1 MSQIL
6 GGAIPH
12 LETAMRF
19 RIARQA
25 ALSANVANADT
36 PNYRRVDL
44 SFDGALAKAAGRI
57 ERTHARHLGAGGASD
72 YRLERGPRGQR
83 PDGNGVQLDR
93 EVVELTRNAGAFE
106 KQAAVLTRLLAIRR
120 LALSGE
126 GR

>member
-1 MSQIL
+1 MSQLL

-19 RIARQA
+19 RLARQA

-44 SFDGALAKAAGRI
+44 SFDKALAAAGVRL
-57 ERTHARHLGAGGASD
+57 ERTHGAHLGTQGANGH
-72 YRLERGPRGQR
+72 RLERGPRGQR
-83 PDGNGVQLDR
+83 PDGNGVELDR
-93 EVVELTRNAGAFE
+93 EVVELHRNAGAFQD
-106 KQAAVLTRLLAIRR
+106 QADVLSRLIALRR
-120 LALSGE
+120 LALSGN